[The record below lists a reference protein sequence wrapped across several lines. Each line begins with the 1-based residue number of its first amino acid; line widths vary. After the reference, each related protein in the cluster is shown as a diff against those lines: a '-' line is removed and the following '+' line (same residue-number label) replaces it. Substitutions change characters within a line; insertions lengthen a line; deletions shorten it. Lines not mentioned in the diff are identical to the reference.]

1 MRGGFC
7 VVSYIE
13 QNVGFSKVDVNG
25 LTTNMLTQLQTKM

>member
-1 MRGGFC
+1 MEANAWGVLC

-25 LTTNMLTQLQTKM
+25 LTTNMLT